1 MREELFL
8 PPEDELLRALELD
21 RALELLRARDDELLR
36 ARELD
41 RALELLLRALDP
53 LDWARARLGVLRVR
67 LLLLLR
73 ACGCRALCEL
83 ELARVL
89 AWLEGRARLA
99 PLDCARLRVTVE
111 GLLRA

>member
-1 MREELFL
+1 MRAELFL

-21 RALELLRARDDELLR
+21 RALELLRAL
-36 ARELD
+36 ELD
-41 RALELLLRALDP
+41 RALEPLLRALDP